1 MQLEYTLMPSGTNP
15 GRLEMNLPDS
25 AAVSANEN
33 AGEIQRPCKV
43 VSRGSVDQGVPVTR
57 EKPIRGVRGVTLAD
71 TGLLAGDDRTQL
83 AWTLHANL
91 IS

>member
-1 MQLEYTLMPSGTNP
+1 
-15 GRLEMNLPDS
+15 
-25 AAVSANEN
+25 
-33 AGEIQRPCKV
+33 V